1 MHLGNIVKA
10 EQKPLSEWI
19 NSLPTMSHEA
29 WLWIPDETIELIES
43 TPCLSVSSCD
53 LSPEEQEQQETA
65 LKQGG
70 LRCLFSKD
78 QIEDI
83 ADNLLQQ
90 KPSCSREDLFLALN
104 FYWENDAF
112 IEVEDA

>member
-1 MHLGNIVKA
+1 MKA

-19 NSLPTMSHEA
+19 ISLPTMSHEA
-29 WLWIPDETIELIES
+29 WLWIPDETIELVES
-43 TPCLSVSSCD
+43 TPCFSVSSED
-53 LSPEEQEQQETA
+53 LSPEEQEQQETE

-70 LRCLFSKD
+70 LRCLFFTD

-83 ADNLLQQ
+83 ADNLRQQ
-90 KPSCSREDLFLALN
+90 NPSYSRKDLLLALN
-104 FYWENDAF
+104 FYWKNDAF